1 MREEFGMLAL
11 GLVAAVVAVVIVGFA
26 GLVVFYF
33 LVWGTS

>member
-1 MREEFGMLAL
+1 MREEFGMLVL